1 MSRPGHDLS
10 WRTIRQRHTKTLERE
25 NSTTS
30 SYKCPPTPL
39 LANSSKSLLANVT
52 SIEDPTYVNISNTL
66 PLTVMNHIIPR
77 QLPTCKNPHH
87 NHDPNDILFP
97 RDMRVFRSE
106 MRRIISELRFLT
118 DHVKKEEQ
126 EDDISQDWRFSAMVI
141 DRLCLILFSIMTTIF
156 SYLTLFSA
164 PNFFKLR

>member
-10 WRTIRQRHTKTLERE
+10 WRAIRQRHAGVLERQ
-25 NSTTS
+25 NSTAS
-30 SYKCPPTPL
+30 NSKCPPTPL

-52 SIEDPTYVNISNTL
+52 NLEDQTHVNTSNTL
-66 PLTVMNHIIPR
+66 PSSIMNHIAAR
-77 QLPTCKNPHH
+77 QQSKCRNPQHHHDTNEVLP
-87 NHDPNDILFP
+87 P

-106 MRRIISELRFLT
+106 MRTIISELRFLT
-118 DHVKKEEQ
+118 GHIKKEEE

-141 DRLCLILFSIMTTIF
+141 DRLCLIIFTLMTSTF
-156 SYLTLFSA
+156 SYVTLFSA